1 MIDES
6 PPGRGNR
13 GGFSGG
19 VSGTSCNQ
27 ASGVVTEFQ
36 VINSIVIISIVEC
49 RDESPPGRENRGGFS
64 GGVSGTSCNQAS
76 GVVTEIPS
84 NYSHRYDMHCG
95 VT

>member
-49 RDESPPGRENRGGFS
+49 RDESPPGRGNRGGFS
-64 GGVSGTSCNQAS
+64 CASWYQGARIPGLQVSLLKFQVIISIVMICI
-76 GVVTEIPS
+76 VE
-84 NYSHRYDMHCG
+84 
-95 VT
+95 

>member
-27 ASGVVTEFQ
+27 ASGVVTEIPSNYFHRM
-36 VINSIVIISIVEC
+36 ISIVEC
-49 RDESPPGRENRGGFS
+49 RDDSPPGRGNRGGFS
-64 GGVSGTSCNQAS
+64 SGESGTSGIQAS
-76 GVVTEIPS
+76 GVATEIQS
-84 NYSHRYDMHCG
+84 NYFHRYDKHCG
-95 VT
+95 VP

>member
-27 ASGVVTEFQ
+27 ASGVVTEIPSNYFHRM
-36 VINSIVIISIVEC
+36 ISIVEC
-49 RDESPPGRENRGGFS
+49 RDDSPPRRGNRGGFS
-64 GGVSGTSCNQAS
+64 GGLSGTSCNQAS
-76 GVVTEIPS
+76 GVVTEIPN
-84 NYSHRYDMHCG
+84 NYFHRYDKHCG
-95 VT
+95 VP